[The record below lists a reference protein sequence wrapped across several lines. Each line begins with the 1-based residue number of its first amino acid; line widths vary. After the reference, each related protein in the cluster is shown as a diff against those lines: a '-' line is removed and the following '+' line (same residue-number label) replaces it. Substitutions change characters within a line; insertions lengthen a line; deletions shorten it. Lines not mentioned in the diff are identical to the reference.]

1 MLEACRGSTSQSGV
15 FYLQQPTVIQFRV
28 FSKRYKELI
37 IVKKF
42 IISLLCVKIYKRIF
56 KYLFIILLTIS
67 SDTIG

>member
-37 IVKKF
+37 ICQKVHYF
-42 IISLLCVKIYKRIF
+42 ITLCQNLQKNI
-56 KYLFIILLTIS
+56 
-67 SDTIG
+67 

>member
-15 FYLQQPTVIQFRV
+15 FYLQQPTVIQ